1 MAQIYRL
8 EYKQGLSKR
17 EQLLIAEIG
26 RDMIDAASKLVDYMY
41 DVYGLSKSSTWYC
54 LKRLKEKKLVEFA
67 SKDEIGKPLY
77 LTKEGIEELSRIEK
91 LSIKN
96 RIIDEFTSAYVQKKY
111 YYASV
116 DEGLQYR
123 P

>member
-1 MAQIYRL
+1 
-8 EYKQGLSKR
+8 
-17 EQLLIAEIG
+17 LLIAEIG
-26 RDMIDAASKLVDYMY
+26 RDMIDAASKLVDYMH

-67 SKDEIGKPLY
+67 SKDEVGKPLY
-77 LTKEGIEELSRIEK
+77 LTKEGIAELSNIEK
-91 LSIKN
+91 QNIKN
-96 RIIDEFTSAYVQKKY
+96 KIIDEFSNAYIQKKY

-116 DEGLQYR
+116 DDGLGYR